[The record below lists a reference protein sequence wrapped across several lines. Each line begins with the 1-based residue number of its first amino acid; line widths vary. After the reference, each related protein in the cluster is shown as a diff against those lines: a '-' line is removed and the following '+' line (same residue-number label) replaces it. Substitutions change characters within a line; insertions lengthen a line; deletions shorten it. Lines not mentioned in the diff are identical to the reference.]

1 MCDFFQQNF
10 NSYKKITFF
19 ICFYFFIIQLKLILF
34 QFTRWLEKTVVD
46 AKNIEERVA
55 IVSRMIEIMIA
66 LLELNNF
73 NAVIAITS
81 ALNSAAVHRLTLTF
95 KYLQVSVSVYV
106 LFINVIRFFL
116 LSQQKK
122 VTVSILSFSQN

>member
-1 MCDFFQQNF
+1 M
-10 NSYKKITFF
+10 
-19 ICFYFFIIQLKLILF
+19 ILF

-95 KYLQVSVSVYV
+95 KYLQVSVSVYI
-106 LFINVIRFFL
+106 LFINVIRCFL
-116 LSQQKK
+116 SSQQKK
-122 VTVSILSFSQN
+122 VTVSILSFSQY

>member
-1 MCDFFQQNF
+1 M
-10 NSYKKITFF
+10 
-19 ICFYFFIIQLKLILF
+19 F

-122 VTVSILSFSQN
+122 VTVSILSFSQY